1 MLFSSAAIGAAA
13 EDQLSV
19 FVGIG
24 YDSNPYKISSP
35 EAVQGAAEYKV
46 LTLNYQ
52 GDNHRSH
59 HRPSHRPNQGNA
71 KKANLRYRLGLQKD
85 IYNRS
90 SRAADNSR
98 FDGHLR
104 WIGRFK
110 FGEQKANLML
120 SANIR
125 SERNTYFSQTQRQ
138 IAETSEGDSI
148 DNRFSFDAASVSAE
162 LVYYADKKHSWSLLA
177 EVAQRN
183 YREDYKD
190 VGLEAIDFNEFRLQP
205 SFRYKAESGANLR
218 LFIYHKSRDYSGLF
232 NDLGNRL
239 GNALESKAS
248 LLEYSLNGYGAVF
261 SQALNEN
268 LDSSFYLSG
277 YFARD
282 NGQGSRDLD
291 YHRLTASLN
300 YRLGSGA
307 RIDINAQT
315 YWRGYLNQQLSSEE
329 SETGSSGSRRKGL
342 IAEFVYSQPLVFRSL
357 RGMIT
362 LRREVERNSIE
373 TLEYRRQI
381 VEIGLQYQL

>member
-1 MLFSSAAIGAAA
+1 MLIASDSLQG
-13 EDQLSV
+13 SV
-19 FVGIG
+19 SVGF
-24 YDSNPYKISSP
+24 DSNPYKLSSP
-35 EAVQGAAEYKV
+35 DSVQGNAEYK
-46 LTLNYQ
+46 TLQFEFQ
-52 GDNHRSH
+52 GDNQLEDS
-59 HRPSHRPNQGNA
+59 S
-71 KKANLRYRLGLQKD
+71 KKANLRYRLKWD
-85 IYNRS
+85 KRVYSATS
-90 SRAADNSR
+90 SAADNSR
-98 FDGHLR
+98 VDGYLR

-162 LVYYADKKHSWSLLA
+162 LVYYADKKHSWSLLT

-218 LFIYHKSRDYSGLF
+218 LFIYHKLRNYTALH
-232 NDLGNRL
+232 NDLGTDPE
-239 GNALESKAS
+239 GGSS

-261 SQALNEN
+261 SKALHKNI
-268 LDSSFYLSG
+268 DSSFYLSG

-315 YWRGYLNQQLSSEE
+315 YWRGYLNQQLSPEE

-362 LRREVERNSIE
+362 LRREVERNAIE

>member
-24 YDSNPYKISSP
+24 YDSNSYKISSP

-52 GDNHRSH
+52 GDN
-59 HRPSHRPNQGNA
+59 HRPNQGNA

-110 FGEQKANLML
+110 FAEKKANLMF
-120 SANIR
+120 SGDIR
-125 SERNTYFSQTQRQ
+125 SERNTYYSQTQRQ
-138 IAETSEGDSI
+138 IAETSDGDLI
-148 DNRFSFDAASVSAE
+148 DNRFSFDALSLSAE
-162 LVYYADKKHSWSLLA
+162 LVYYADKKHSWSLLTQ
-177 EVAQRN
+177 VGQRN
-183 YREDYKD
+183 YREDYGD
-190 VGLEAIDFNEFRLQP
+190 VGLEPLDFNEFRLQP

-218 LFIYHKSRDYSGLF
+218 LFIYHKSRKYSALH
-232 NDLGNRL
+232 NDLGADPE
-239 GNALESKAS
+239 GGSS

-261 SQALNEN
+261 SKPLNEN

-291 YHRLTASLN
+291 YHRLTATLN
-300 YRLGSGA
+300 YQLDSGA
-307 RIDINAQT
+307 NIEINGQA
-315 YWRGYLNQQLSSEE
+315 YWRGYLNQQLSPEE
-329 SETGSSGSRRKGL
+329 SETGSSGGHRKGL
-342 IAEFVYSQPLVFRSL
+342 IAEFVYSQQLGFRSL
-357 RGMIT
+357 RGLVT
-362 LRREVERNSIE
+362 LRREVEYNSVE
-373 TLEYRRQI
+373 VLGYQRQI
-381 VEIGLQYQL
+381 VELGLQYQL

>member
-24 YDSNPYKISSP
+24 YDSNSYKISSP

-110 FGEQKANLML
+110 FAEKKANLML
-120 SANIR
+120 SGDIR
-125 SERNTYFSQTQRQ
+125 SERNTYYSQTQRQ
-138 IAETSEGDSI
+138 IAETSDGDLI
-148 DNRFSFDAASVSAE
+148 DNRFSFDALSLSAE
-162 LVYYADKKHSWSLLA
+162 LVYYADKKHSWSLLTQ
-177 EVAQRN
+177 VGQRN
-183 YREDYKD
+183 YREDYRD
-190 VGLEAIDFNEFRLQP
+190 VGLEALDFNEFRLQP

-218 LFIYHKSRDYSGLF
+218 LFIYHKSRKYSALH
-232 NDLGNRL
+232 NDLGADPE
-239 GNALESKAS
+239 GGSS

-261 SQALNEN
+261 SKALNEN

-300 YRLGSGA
+300 YQLDSGA
-307 RIDINAQT
+307 SIEINGQA
-315 YWRGYLNQQLSSEE
+315 YWRGYLNQQLSPEE
-329 SETGSSGSRRKGL
+329 SETGSSGGRRKGL
-342 IAEFVYSQPLVFRSL
+342 IAEFVYSQQLGFRPL

-362 LRREVERNSIE
+362 LRREVEYNSVE
-373 TLEYRRQI
+373 VLGYHRQI
-381 VEIGLQYQL
+381 VELGLQYQL

>member
-90 SRAADNSR
+90 SSAADNSR

-110 FGEQKANLML
+110 LAEKKANLML
-120 SANIR
+120 SGDIR
-125 SERNTYFSQTQRQ
+125 SERNTYYSQTQRQ
-138 IAETSEGDSI
+138 IAETSDGDLI
-148 DNRFSFDAASVSAE
+148 DNRFSFDALSLSAE
-162 LVYYADKKHSWSLLA
+162 LVYYADKKHSWSLLTQ
-177 EVAQRN
+177 VGQRN
-183 YREDYKD
+183 YREDYRD
-190 VGLEAIDFNEFRLQP
+190 VGLEALDFNEFRLQP

-218 LFIYHKSRDYSGLF
+218 LFIYHKSRNYSALH
-232 NDLGNRL
+232 NDLGTDPE
-239 GNALESKAS
+239 GGSS

-261 SQALNEN
+261 SKALHKN

-300 YRLGSGA
+300 YQLDSGA
-307 RIDINAQT
+307 NIEINGQA
-315 YWRGYLNQQLSSEE
+315 YWRGYLNQQLSPEE
-329 SETGSSGSRRKGL
+329 SETGSFGGRRKGL
-342 IAEFVYSQPLVFRSL
+342 IAEFVYSQQLGFRSL
-357 RGMIT
+357 RGLVT
-362 LRREVERNSIE
+362 LRSEVEYNSVE
-373 TLEYRRQI
+373 VLGYQRQI
-381 VEIGLQYQL
+381 VELGLQYQL